1 MPLVTRLE
9 DHKGAKDKTIDAVTV
24 GNDAV
29 YSEPAFDPN
38 CAERF
43 RVGRIASSWAG
54 GRLRRR
60 DGAKRPDGVHL
71 DDTHDDFGPF
81 GTSVATQ
88 LAHLDVCSIEAML
101 TREMEPGDFTPVVQI
116 VDFAA
121 NRNGRTYR
129 LLVSD
134 GSWFNRCI
142 GSLKLVEEGQ
152 LERGCIVRVDNFRID
167 AEGFEKPTI
176 LLEKLTVVR
185 APCGLVGLPTS
196 YPDRKIMPPLSLAK
210 LPDWDTSNPDAFFCT
225 ATDIVA
231 LAFATPAHLV
241 VAEADARAAWAEHR
255 HHCPASSSFAAGQAT
270 PAASRPDDG
279 EATDGEAAPPP
290 PRETDGAAPRE
301 IRVHVSVNGAI
312 VKTEVCDFS
321 KYPLDV
327 PISRVTDAF
336 PASVSAIQTL
346 DGAPLP
352 ETTRAAEILERHG
365 GDVVL
370 ILDFASIITA
380 RT

>member
-1 MPLVTRLE
+1 
-9 DHKGAKDKTIDAVTV
+9 
-24 GNDAV
+24 
-29 YSEPAFDPN
+29 
-38 CAERF
+38 
-43 RVGRIASSWAG
+43 
-54 GRLRRR
+54 
-60 DGAKRPDGVHL
+60 
-71 DDTHDDFGPF
+71 
-81 GTSVATQ
+81 
-88 LAHLDVCSIEAML
+88 ML

-134 GSWFNRCI
+134 GSWFDRCI

-225 ATDIVA
+225 TTDIVA

-241 VAEADARAAWAEHR
+241 VAEADAVRLWVRAASAWKCVRAFAESNHCR
-255 HHCPASSSFAAGQAT
+255 HIACAHDWCGIGCPRFV
-270 PAASRPDDG
+270 D
-279 EATDGEAAPPP
+279 
-290 PRETDGAAPRE
+290 
-301 IRVHVSVNGAI
+301 
-312 VKTEVCDFS
+312 C
-321 KYPLDV
+321 Y
-327 PISRVTDAF
+327 
-336 PASVSAIQTL
+336 
-346 DGAPLP
+346 
-352 ETTRAAEILERHG
+352 
-365 GDVVL
+365 
-370 ILDFASIITA
+370 
-380 RT
+380 